1 MFYINIMNKPLIVS
15 IEGNIGSGK
24 STYLKKLNEEWK
36 DKYNIYFLDE
46 PVNEWLEF
54 KDEDGEHI
62 LSKFYK
68 NQDQYSF
75 TFQIMAYIS
84 RLNKLKNTINDIDNE
99 NKKKSIIIT
108 ERSLATDKHVF
119 AKMLYDDK
127 KMEKIQHD
135 IYNKWFDSFNK
146 ETEIDK
152 IIYIQSTPATCHQR
166 VMLRDRDGENNI
178 PLDYLS
184 SCHDY
189 HEKMIKIEKGKGKE
203 ILMLDG
209 NNNIFKNPN
218 VIDDWISQTEQI
230 IFKSTP
236 NNVLQNGC

>member
-1 MFYINIMNKPLIVS
+1 M
-15 IEGNIGSGK
+15 
-24 STYLKKLNEEWK
+24 KKISEVWK

-46 PVNEWLEF
+46 PVDEWLEF
-54 KDEDGEHI
+54 KDENGEHI

-84 RLNKLKNTINDIDNE
+84 RLNKLKTTINNIPSEDR
-99 NKKKSIIIT
+99 KKSIIIT

-119 AKMLYDDK
+119 AKMLFDDN
-127 KMEKIQHD
+127 KMEKIQYD

-152 IIYIQSTPATCHQR
+152 IIYIHSMPTTCHQR
-166 VMLRDRDGENNI
+166 VILRDRDGENNI

-184 SCHDY
+184 SCHEY

-209 NNNIFKNPN
+209 NKNIFKNPHI
-218 VIDDWISQTEQI
+218 IDNWITQTEQI
-230 IFKSTP
+230 IFEISANT
-236 NNVLQNGC
+236 VLQNEC

>member
-1 MFYINIMNKPLIVS
+1 MNKPLIIS

-24 STYLKKLNEEWK
+24 STYLKKLSEVWK
-36 DKYNIYFLDE
+36 DRYNIYFLDE
-46 PVNEWLEF
+46 PVDEWLDF
-54 KDEDGEHI
+54 KDENGEHI

-84 RLNKLKNTINDIDNE
+84 RLNKLKTTINNIPSEDRKE
-99 NKKKSIIIT
+99 SIIFT

-119 AKMLYDDK
+119 AKMLYDDN
-127 KMEKIQHD
+127 KMEKIQYD

-152 IIYIQSTPATCHQR
+152 IIYIQSRPTTCHQR
-166 VMLRDRDGENNI
+166 VTLRDRDGENNI

-184 SCHDY
+184 SCHAY
-189 HEKMIKIEKGKGKE
+189 HEKMIKTEGDKKKE
-203 ILMLDG
+203 ILVLDG

-218 VIDDWISQTEQI
+218 VIDDWITETAR
-230 IFKSTP
+230 FASSP
-236 NNVLQNGC
+236 NTVLQNEC